1 MKDTFLPIGSIV
13 LLTNTLKK
21 VMITGYLVVSNNNS
35 KIIYDYAGCMY
46 PEGVI
51 SSEQVIVFNRNQIK
65 EVMHMGLES
74 LEEKN
79 LVDKLMNYTN

>member
-1 MKDTFLPIGSIV
+1 MKDTFLPIGSVV

-65 EVMHMGLES
+65 EVIHMGLES

>member
-35 KIIYDYAGCMY
+35 KIVYDYAGCMY

-65 EVMHMGLES
+65 EVIHMGLES

>member
-1 MKDTFLPIGSIV
+1 MKDTFLPIGSVV

-21 VMITGYLVVSNNNS
+21 VMITSYLVVSNNNS
-35 KIIYDYAGCMY
+35 KIVYDYAGCMY

-65 EVMHMGLES
+65 EVIHTGLES

>member
-21 VMITGYLVVSNNNS
+21 VMIIGYLVVSNNNS

-65 EVMHMGLES
+65 EVIHTGLES

>member
-1 MKDTFLPIGSIV
+1 MKDTFLPIGSVV

-65 EVMHMGLES
+65 EVIHTGLES

-79 LVDKLMNYTN
+79 LVNKLMSYTN

>member
-65 EVMHMGLES
+65 EVIHMGLES

>member
-1 MKDTFLPIGSIV
+1 MKDTFLPIGSVV

-65 EVMHMGLES
+65 EVIHMGLKS
-74 LEEKN
+74 LEQQN
-79 LVDKLMNYTN
+79 LVNKLMSYTN

>member
-1 MKDTFLPIGSIV
+1 MKDTFLPIGSVV

-51 SSEQVIVFNRNQIK
+51 SSEQVIAFNRNQIK
-65 EVMHMGLES
+65 EVIHMGLES

>member
-46 PEGVI
+46 PEGI
-51 SSEQVIVFNRNQIK
+51 IFSEQAIVFNRNQIK
-65 EVMHMGLES
+65 EVIHMGLES

>member
-1 MKDTFLPIGSIV
+1 
-13 LLTNTLKK
+13 
-21 VMITGYLVVSNNNS
+21 
-35 KIIYDYAGCMY
+35 MY